1 MKELTIPET
10 LEKIIPQL
18 ISITLSKP
26 TNSAPYLKIKI
37 KQIASQKK
45 LFYVEQFTQTQSFQ
59 TTLKPSEIQGFLL
72 ERIGLF
78 YKNATAETKD
88 KKNQTVLYH
97 FLTNKKGRTSILE
110 KTLKVPPKET
120 ASQKPL
126 PQGQNKQ
133 KNYLLQEGKPIPF
146 LIELG
151 IMNKEGKIL
160 AQKYDKFKQI
170 NRFLEFVADILPE
183 IYPIDSKEPLKI
195 IDFGCGKSYL
205 TFALYYYLTKIK
217 NIPTKMLGI
226 DLKKDVIELCNNL
239 ATSLGFLG
247 LTFLCGD
254 VADYATTEKPHLVIS
269 LHACDT
275 ATDYALAFAIKNKA
289 QGILS
294 VPCCQHEL
302 NQTIDKKNVNP
313 ALLPFLEHGI
323 IKEHFCALATDT
335 LRGKILEDCGYSIQ
349 LLEFIDVGH
358 TPKNI
363 LIRGIKKREKTNST
377 KEYQQLS
384 QTLGVSLTLEKLL

>member
-1 MKELTIPET
+1 MKELTIHET
-10 LEKIIPQL
+10 LEKIIPNL

-37 KQIASQKK
+37 KQIAAQKK

-59 TTLKPSEIQGFLL
+59 TTLKPSELHDFLI
-72 ERIGLF
+72 EKIGIF

-88 KKNQTVLYH
+88 KKHQTVLYH

-110 KTLKVPPKET
+110 KTLKVPPKDTNRTE
-120 ASQKPL
+120 L
-126 PQGQNKQ
+126 VPQGQNKQ
-133 KNYLLQEGKPIPF
+133 KNYILQEGKPVAF

-183 IYPIDSKEPLKI
+183 IQPEKPEIPLKI

-205 TFALYYYLTKIK
+205 TFALYYYLAELKK
-217 NIPTKMLGI
+217 LSVKMLGI
-226 DLKKDVIELCNNL
+226 DLKKDVITFCNNL
-239 ATSLGFLG
+239 AMTLGFSG
-247 LTFLCGD
+247 LSFICGD
-254 VADYATTEKPHLVIS
+254 VADYTTTENPHLVIS

-275 ATDYALAFAIKNKA
+275 ATDYALAFAIKNNA
-289 QGILS
+289 RGILS

-302 NQTIDKKNVNP
+302 NQTITKKAINP
-313 ALLPFLEHGI
+313 TLLPFLEHGI

-335 LRGKILEDCGYSIQ
+335 LRGKILEDYGYSIQ
-349 LLEFIDVGH
+349 LLEFIDAEH

-363 LIRGIKKREKTNST
+363 LIRGIKKAK
-377 KEYQQLS
+377 KETPQKGYQDFAQA
-384 QTLGVSLTLEKLL
+384 LGVTLTLEKLL